1 METWQLCSQTAA
13 VLLVKTLFIIV
24 VLETA
29 VEPQK
34 EERRQNKPES
44 FQRKTLI
51 LTSTLTQPLWRDGT
65 RENYFTSQGF
75 FFK

>member
-44 FQRKTLI
+44 FQRKNSDSNLDPHTA
-51 LTSTLTQPLWRDGT
+51 PLKRRDQ
-65 RENYFTSQGF
+65 RKLLHLSRFLL
-75 FFK
+75 